1 MGQIITAF
9 ACADLNKEE
18 KNSFQ
23 EIEWIDDI
31 YKADIIIGNPK
42 VYDIHPKFIQLESA
56 GYEQYE
62 NKFACPVCNASKS
75 FGLGI
80 SEYLI
85 CTILMSLRHMKA
97 HMHSQDQRK
106 WNRFDDTIQSIS
118 GSCILILGLGDLGST
133 FAKKAKALGAYT
145 IGVRKSKK
153 DCDIVDEVY
162 TIDSLNKV
170 LPRADIIVCTLP
182 STKDTRYLLN
192 EEHFHLMKKS
202 VLFCNVGRGDLV
214 KRNILEKV
222 MHEKIIQGMVLDV
235 IENEPLDPG
244 SSLWLDPNVII
255 TPHVSGTFQLAK
267 AKEIFLDIARQNVH
281 AFIHDKPLINQISSS
296 IQ

>member
-1 MGQIITAF
+1 MGRIITAF
-9 ACADLNKEE
+9 ACTNLNEEE
-18 KNSFQ
+18 KASFQ

-62 NKFACPVCNASKS
+62 NKFTCPVCNASKS

-85 CTILMSLRHMKA
+85 CTILMNLRHMKTYI
-97 HMHSQDQRK
+97 HNQDQK
-106 WNRFDDTIQSIS
+106 NWNRFEDTIQSIS
-118 GSCILILGLGDLGST
+118 GSCVLILGLGDLGST
-133 FAKKAKALGAYT
+133 FARKIKALGAYT

-153 DCDIVDEVY
+153 NCDIVDEVY
-162 TIDSLNKV
+162 TIDSLNKL
-170 LPRADIIVCTLP
+170 LPRADIIVCALP

-192 EEHFHLMKKS
+192 EEHFRLMKKS
-202 VLFCNVGRGDLV
+202 ALFCNVGRGDLV
-214 KRNILEKV
+214 KRNTLEKV
-222 MHEKIIQGMVLDV
+222 MREKIIQGMILDV
-235 IENEPLDPG
+235 IEDEPLDPN

-267 AKEIFLDIARQNVH
+267 AKEIFLDIARHNVH
-281 AFIHDKPLINQISSS
+281 AFIHGKSFVNQISDS
-296 IQ
+296 I

>member
-1 MGQIITAF
+1 MGRIVTAF
-9 ACADLNKEE
+9 ACADLSKEE
-18 KNSFQ
+18 KASFQ
-23 EIEWIDDI
+23 EIEWINDI

-42 VYDIHPKFIQLESA
+42 IYNIFPKFIQLESA

-62 NKFACPVCNASKS
+62 NKFACPICNASKS

-85 CTILMSLRHMKA
+85 CTILMSLRHMKT
-97 HMHSQDQRK
+97 HMHNQNQRN
-106 WNRFDDTIQSIS
+106 WNRFEDTIQSIF
-118 GSCILILGLGDLGST
+118 GSCILILGLGDLGLT

-145 IGVRKSKK
+145 IGVRKSNK

-162 TIDSLNKV
+162 MMNSLNKL
-170 LPRADIIVCTLP
+170 LPRADIIVCALP

-192 EEHFHLMKKS
+192 QEHFHLMKKS
-202 VLFCNVGRGDLV
+202 ALFCNVGRGDLV
-214 KRNILEKV
+214 KRSTLEKV
-222 MHEKIIQGMVLDV
+222 MREKIIQGMVLDV
-235 IENEPLDPG
+235 IEDEPLDPS

-267 AKEIFLDIARQNVH
+267 AKEIFLDIARKNVH
-281 AFIHDKPLINQISSS
+281 AFIHGKPLINQVSNST
-296 IQ
+296 

>member
-97 HMHSQDQRK
+97 HMH
-106 WNRFDDTIQSIS
+106 N
-118 GSCILILGLGDLGST
+118 
-133 FAKKAKALGAYT
+133 
-145 IGVRKSKK
+145 
-153 DCDIVDEVY
+153 
-162 TIDSLNKV
+162 
-170 LPRADIIVCTLP
+170 
-182 STKDTRYLLN
+182 
-192 EEHFHLMKKS
+192 
-202 VLFCNVGRGDLV
+202 
-214 KRNILEKV
+214 
-222 MHEKIIQGMVLDV
+222 
-235 IENEPLDPG
+235 
-244 SSLWLDPNVII
+244 
-255 TPHVSGTFQLAK
+255 
-267 AKEIFLDIARQNVH
+267 
-281 AFIHDKPLINQISSS
+281 
-296 IQ
+296 